1 MNEVS
6 KLDTIRHLVSVIEF
20 MKVLDAEELKPVLLA
35 MDIIYN
41 IASSQLTQE
50 EQAIA
55 AKYREDVK
63 TFTSQLGIK

>member
-6 KLDTIRHLVSVIEF
+6 KLDTIRHVISVVEF
-20 MKVLDAEELKPVLLA
+20 MKILDIKELYPIIATLE
-35 MDIIYN
+35 IIYN
-41 IASSQLTQE
+41 LGGQQLTQE

-55 AKYREDVK
+55 SKYREDVK

>member
-35 MDIIYN
+35 MDIIFN

-50 EQAIA
+50 EQTIA

>member
-6 KLDTIRHLVSVIEF
+6 KLDTIRHLTSVVEF

-41 IASSQLTQE
+41 IASSQLTKE